1 MTFRR
6 GDVVLVPFP
15 FSDLSTTK
23 VRPAVVVS
31 GALYHATEPDL
42 LLAALTSKV
51 AAATGPLDYSLDDW
65 RATGLRHP
73 SALKP
78 VLFTLDPVRV
88 IYRVGA
94 LAPADLAQVDQRLRR
109 ALEL

>member
-15 FSDLSTTK
+15 FGDLSTAK
-23 VRPAVVVS
+23 VRPAVGVS

-65 RATGLRHP
+65 RAAGLRYP
-73 SALKP
+73 SALKL

-88 IYRVGA
+88 IWSR
-94 LAPADLAQVDQRLRR
+94 
-109 ALEL
+109 